1 MMMAKLPKKVTNI
14 LVLVVLAAII
24 GGAALYFVLSGTST
38 KKLSAQFQSAVGVY
52 VGTPLKILGIDVG
65 EVTGVHPNGAT
76 VTVDMEYDSQYKVP
90 AKAVAVIVANSLVS
104 DRFLQLAPA
113 YSGHGPT
120 LPDGAKLGVKRTA
133 SPAEL
138 DDIYSALSKLSVAL
152 GPKGANKTGALNDL
166 VKVSAANLQGNGA
179 NLGNSITK
187 LAAAARTLANGRG
200 DLFATVRNLDSFT
213 KALADSDS
221 QVRHFNIELA
231 AVAGDL
237 AGERAD
243 LGSALHNLG
252 IALNTV
258 ADFVHTNAA
267 KAKTDITG
275 LKTLTN
281 VLVKEKASLNET
293 FAVAPAALANLVHTY
308 QPDIGALGTRS
319 NLASLTD
326 PATICAI
333 LDPALVPTVPDT
345 IKSPLGPIT
354 GVLKSTCKKVLGKVG
369 PGQLSGLLGLP
380 GKLVGG
386 PLGKAINKLV
396 GTIGG
401 GGSGGGGGGGGN
413 PVPSPPTGTGLPGG
427 VITGGS

>member
-1 MMMAKLPKKVTNI
+1 MMAKMPTKVTNS
-14 LVLVVLAAII
+14 LVLVVILAII
-24 GGAALYFVLSGTST
+24 GGATAYFLLSSSPT
-38 KKLSAQFQSAVGVY
+38 KKVSAQFESAVGVY
-52 VGTPLKILGIDVG
+52 VGTPVKILGIDVG
-65 EVTGVHPNGAT
+65 QVTGVHPNGAT
-76 VTVDMEYDSQYKVP
+76 VTVDMEYDSKYKLP
-90 AKAVAVIVANSLVS
+90 ANAISVIVANSLVS

-113 YSGHGPT
+113 YSGHGAT
-120 LPDGAKLGVKRTA
+120 LPDGAKLSLKRTA

-166 VKVSAANLQGNGA
+166 VKVSAANLQGNGQ
-179 NLGNSITK
+179 NFGNSITK
-187 LAAAARTLANGRG
+187 LSAAARTLANGRG
-200 DLFATVRNLDSFT
+200 DLFATVRNLQSFT
-213 KALADSDS
+213 KALSDSDS
-221 QVRHFNIELA
+221 QVRHFNIQLA
-231 AVAGDL
+231 QVAGDL

-252 IALNTV
+252 IALNQV
-258 ADFVHTNAA
+258 ASFVRTNAS
-267 KAKTDITG
+267 KFKTDITG

-293 FAVAPAALANLVHTY
+293 FAVSPAALANLVHTY

-319 NLASLTD
+319 NLSSLTD
-326 PATICAI
+326 PATICAL
-333 LDPALVPTVPDT
+333 LDPALIPTVPDT

-386 PLGKAINKLV
+386 PLGQAINKL
-396 GTIGG
+396 IG
-401 GGSGGGGGGGGN
+401 SVPGGGGGGGG
-413 PVPSPPTGTGLPGG
+413 PLPGPPTGVPTGPPGG
-427 VITGGS
+427 VITGGA